1 MQERESKE
9 TSEISAT
16 GKDVRKDAD
25 TMSGFVLT
33 KDQQD
38 LKRLATEFGKQVM
51 LPAAKEYDILGETP
65 LEIYKQAVEIGFATV
80 ALPTEYGG
88 LGMDMTTQC
97 LLTEELSRWEAGIT
111 NALAGSSLASKP
123 IMIAG
128 TPAQKQYAVDM
139 IQSGHMAAFGLTEPD
154 AGSDAA
160 ALKTTAVR
168 QDGGYILN
176 GRKCFITNAPYA
188 SFFVIFAKTQ
198 KNMGTHGISAFLV
211 EKERPGV
218 SVGRHEDKMGLRLS
232 AAADV
237 ILENVFIP
245 EENRLGDEGK
255 GFAIAMKTLDASR
268 AEVAAAAIGIAQSA
282 LDQSVEYAKSRI
294 CFGRAISKLQA
305 VQFMLADMEI
315 QTQAARSLVY
325 HATELIDNGLPY
337 GPVCAAAKCMA
348 SDTAMKVTTDAVQI
362 FSGYGY
368 MRDYPVEKLMRD
380 AKLFQ
385 IFEGT
390 NQIQRVVVSSALL
403 R

>member
-1 MQERESKE
+1 
-9 TSEISAT
+9 
-16 GKDVRKDAD
+16 
-25 TMSGFVLT
+25 MSGFVLS

-38 LKRLATEFGKQVM
+38 LKRLAAKFGEEVM
-51 LPAAKEYDILGETP
+51 RPVAKEYDLLGETP
-65 LEIYKQAVEIGFATV
+65 LDIYKQAVDIGFASIT
-80 ALPTEYGG
+80 LPAEYGG

-97 LLTEELSRWEAGIT
+97 LITEELSRWEAGIT
-111 NALAGSSLASKP
+111 NALGASSLASKP

-160 ALKTTAVR
+160 ALKTTAVHR
-168 QDGGYILN
+168 DGGYVLN

-198 KNMGTHGISAFLV
+198 KNIGTHGITAFLV
-211 EKERPGV
+211 EADRPGV

-237 ILENVFIP
+237 ILENVFVP

-255 GFAIAMKTLDASR
+255 GFVIAMKTLDASR
-268 AEVAAAAIGIAQSA
+268 AEVAAGAVGIAQSA
-282 LDQSVEYAKSRI
+282 IDYSVEYAKSRV
-294 CFGRAISKLQA
+294 CFGKPISKLQA

-348 SDTAMKVTTDAVQI
+348 ADTAMKVTTDAVQI
-362 FSGYGY
+362 YSGYGY
-368 MRDYPVEKLMRD
+368 MRDYPIEKLMRD

-390 NQIQRVVVSSALL
+390 NQIQRVVVSGAML